1 MLSAPTL
8 VKKCSP
14 TRDATPKIWHK
25 LWCSFQIKESTSTS
39 AKKHGLPPSSTLSQG
54 VNAKYISN
62 YQSPTDTLPF
72 MVLNTGRQETKEG
85 TRTII
90 QKDWAAWIKEEPGR
104 TTLEDLLL
112 AKRTMELFIL
122 ETISRP
128 TWKSQEWESPRHKH
142 SCKFKMRGRQ
152 KRVRIN
158 DIRSIMTI
166 LLILCTSFTDH
177 FSLLEGLI
185 VVPCFSGKLRLSW
198 PFTPRFILVMV
209 ISDLVESFLPLL
221 WVFLVLLA
229 PRFFFTK
236 IFIFILFFKFIFLVR
251 PKLFIVFVF
260 FVDLWFVLI
269 LFSVFLCIQR
279 SFDIIAVVF
288 LTHAEISYVIGI
300 ESVHF
305 LFDDPEYVAIYSSA
319 NSSISVVCF
328 FLKLLWMADL
338 WVRYFWMYV

>member
-104 TTLEDLLL
+104 TTLELLLL

-128 TWKSQEWESPRHKH
+128 TWKFQESESPRPKYN
-142 SCKFKMRGRQ
+142 CKFKMRRMQ

-177 FSLLEGLI
+177 FSLLEGLV

-198 PFTPRFILVMV
+198 LFTPRLIFVMV

-229 PRFFFTK
+229 SRFFAQ

-251 PKLFIVFVF
+251 PELF
-260 FVDLWFVLI
+260 FVDFWFVLI
-269 LFSVFLCIQR
+269 LFSVILCIQR
-279 SFDIIAVVF
+279 SFDIIAIVF
-288 LTHAEISYVIGI
+288 QVLTHAEISYVIGI